1 MLICRVTILF
11 LVNHYADFPFNSLSV
26 CISYGFTMSSIN
38 VTFFSLFFNF
48 FFFDCLKVKQYIPL
62 HLFYFEVKYCSEH
75 YCLDIMTSCKIPW
88 LQFEVVWRMVL
99 CLQGIG
105 IVVRIAAMTTE
116 SVYRFLQ
123 HQLAGM
129 ETLLGVSPY
138 SWMRN
143 SNCFSLWNC
152 GMYEMMYSLYLLSQT
167 YYCYT
172 LDVISS
178 SFV

>member
-1 MLICRVTILF
+1 MLIYRVTILF

-48 FFFDCLKVKQYIPL
+48 FFIVWKWKKIFLCIF
-62 HLFYFEVKYCSEH
+62 FYFEVKYCSEH

-88 LQFEVVWRMVL
+88 LHFEVVWRMVL

-152 GMYEMMYSLYLLSQT
+152 GMYEMMYSFT
-167 YYCYT
+167 YY
-172 LDVISS
+172 LRLIIVIL
-178 SFV
+178 

>member
-1 MLICRVTILF
+1 MLIYRVTILF
-11 LVNHYADFPFNSLSV
+11 LVNHYADFPFNSFSV

-38 VTFFSLFFNF
+38 VTFFSFLFF
-48 FFFDCLKVKQYIPL
+48 LIVWKWKQYIPL
-62 HLFYFEVKYCSEH
+62 HLFYFEVKYYSEH

-88 LQFEVVWRMVL
+88 LHFEVVCRMVL

-143 SNCFSLWNC
+143 GNCFSLWNC
-152 GMYEMMYSLYLLSQT
+152 GMYEMMYSFT
-167 YYCYT
+167 YYLDLLLLYFRCY
-172 LDVISS
+172 IK
-178 SFV
+178 